1 MAVGRSLF
9 LLLILLIA
17 LPLVAYGQMNQG
29 GGGDTIDVSDLQL
42 YEVRPDTVA
51 LTVNAIGAIEPA
63 QSVDLSLLT
72 GGRVQDV
79 FVVSD
84 AYVLVGDDLLTL
96 ENDVQRIAYEQAS
109 IGVTQAELAYEDL
122 ITTDETQIALAQAN
136 VDASRGQ
143 FLSTVSV
150 ATQGDLEAADLQYEQ
165 ALTLSEQLRVERS
178 IAGSEFGF
186 ESIQYDQADAAY
198 GQSTFEAEI
207 ARLRAEQLR
216 NGAGLQAFAAS
227 LNIDVAEAE
236 LNRVVAGPTQAQLDT
251 ASTNIEAA
259 ENILTQA
266 ETAFARTILT
276 APFSGV
282 ITQLNTSVGSLVA
295 PGIAVIELMDVSS
308 LGLTVQVDE
317 IDIGLVE
324 VGQAVRVTLDALP
337 DVAIPATV
345 TAIAPLGTPSGGI
358 VSYDVDI
365 ALDGSDPR
373 VRVGM
378 TAEATVIINE
388 IENVLAV
395 PNIYV
400 RRDRN
405 TGETFVNVLRDDNTL
420 EEVAITI
427 GIQGRD
433 TSEVLSGLDDGDLV
447 ALDLSGNTLD
457 LFGGQ

>member
-345 TAIAPLGTPSGGI
+345 TAIAP
-358 VSYDVDI
+358 
-365 ALDGSDPR
+365 
-373 VRVGM
+373 
-378 TAEATVIINE
+378 
-388 IENVLAV
+388 
-395 PNIYV
+395 
-400 RRDRN
+400 
-405 TGETFVNVLRDDNTL
+405 
-420 EEVAITI
+420 
-427 GIQGRD
+427 
-433 TSEVLSGLDDGDLV
+433 
-447 ALDLSGNTLD
+447 
-457 LFGGQ
+457 